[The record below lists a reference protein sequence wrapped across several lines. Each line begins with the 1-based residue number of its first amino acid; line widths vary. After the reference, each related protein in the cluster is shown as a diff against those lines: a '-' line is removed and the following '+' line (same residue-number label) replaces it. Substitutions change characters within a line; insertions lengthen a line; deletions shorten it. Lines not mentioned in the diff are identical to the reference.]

1 MYMYLFIYLGPFR
14 GLGARVGVRH
24 GAWQAPAAPQVQGPA
39 PSLEL
44 LPPPSPAC
52 TAPASG
58 PTLLLS
64 VGTTPP
70 PSTASE
76 FSEFARSP
84 GRLSSTSGLP
94 GTAGVAGEEER
105 EISTGE
111 QREGDRARL
120 SKEGRRNAKQCEMH
134 HPTSLAET

>member
-1 MYMYLFIYLGPFR
+1 MPVLGS
-14 GLGARVGVRH
+14 GTEHDRH
-24 GAWQAPAAPQVQGPA
+24 
-39 PSLEL
+39 L
-44 LPPPSPAC
+44 LPHRCRVLPLAWSSCRPHSPAC

-84 GRLSSTSGLP
+84 GRLSSTPGLR
-94 GTAGVAGEEER
+94 GTAGVAEEEER

-120 SKEGRRNAKQCEMH
+120 SKEGRRNAKQCKMH